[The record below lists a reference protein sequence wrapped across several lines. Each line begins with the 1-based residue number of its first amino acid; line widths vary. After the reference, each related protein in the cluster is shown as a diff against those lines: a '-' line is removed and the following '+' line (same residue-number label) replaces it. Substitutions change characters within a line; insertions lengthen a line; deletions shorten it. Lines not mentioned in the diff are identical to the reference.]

1 MLRPFSGW
9 QVPLAALLSEGDS
22 VRLVKSE
29 TLPAL
34 DLLGHGATRLM
45 AHLIQ
50 QLELGAPLHHL
61 PASMGPQV
69 ELSPVQSLPAQLPR
83 PEQWLRTHVLER
95 RVNTS
100 DDQHSGAPV
109 RAVQS

>member
-1 MLRPFSGW
+1 MARIPE
-9 QVPLAALLSEGDS
+9 SELERLKS
-22 VRLVKSE
+22 EVSLVRLVKSE

-50 QLELGAPLHHL
+50 HLELGAPLHHL